1 MLFDPKQYRLDYG
14 KEKLKRVPLDI
25 PIETEYKPLK
35 EYCDKNG
42 LKVNGLIRHLINRE
56 INYPGLHLLDIINE
70 DQLTELSGI
79 LESKRNQTVTEW
91 LKDSINKFIDKYS
104 E

>member
-42 LKVNGLIRHLINRE
+42 LKVNY
-56 INYPGLHLLDIINE
+56 NYIGD
-70 DQLTELSGI
+70 
-79 LESKRNQTVTEW
+79 
-91 LKDSINKFIDKYS
+91 
-104 E
+104 